1 MSTAVWIVDDDQSL
15 RWVLEQAFRK
25 AGMNPTGF
33 DSAKRALEVLDKKG
47 ADAAPESTP
56 EAVLA
61 DIRMPEMDGFEF
73 LREVRERHPDL
84 PVVIMTAHS
93 DLENAIDSYKGG
105 AFEYLPKPLDLD
117 QAVEVVRRAAAAR
130 RGGGDGAA
138 RVPHS
143 EIIGA
148 TPAMQEVFKIVGR
161 AARTDVTVLITG
173 ESGTGKE
180 LIARA
185 LHQHSARADKPF
197 VAINSSAIP
206 HDLLESELFG
216 YEKGAFT
223 GAQARHPGRFEQADG
238 GILFLDEIGDMP
250 VSLQSKLLR
259 VLEDGSFYRIGG
271 RTTLK
276 VDVRIV
282 CATHRDLEQWVA
294 DGLFREDLWHRLNV
308 IRVEMPPLRAR
319 RDDVPNLVAHFMAD
333 AARQLGT
340 DDKAVAP
347 PVMDYL
353 KSLPWRG
360 NVRQVRNVCMWLTVM
375 TVGKE
380 VQMQDLPKE
389 LVAADGARQ
398 SGEKWTQELF
408 AAAQRRLARAD
419 AVELLDEMRP
429 MFETALI
436 RAALEKTGGKK
447 NEAAALLGWGRN
459 TIAKKMREL
468 ELDS

>member
-1 MSTAVWIVDDDQSL
+1 MSTSVWIVDDDQSL

-33 DSAKRALEVLDKKG
+33 DSAKRALEVLDKEG
-47 ADAAPESTP
+47 ANAAPD
-56 EAVLA
+56 AVLA

-73 LREVRERHPDL
+73 LREVRGRLPEL

-117 QAVEVVRRAAAAR
+117 QAVEIARRAAAR
-130 RGGGDGAA
+130 RRAGGDAVGDGARA
-138 RVPHS
+138 PHS

-161 AARTDVTVLITG
+161 AARTDVTVMITG

-185 LHQHSARADKPF
+185 LHQHSARSDKPF

-250 VSLQSKLLR
+250 VTLQSKLLR

-271 RTTLK
+271 RTAVK

-319 RDDVPNLVAHFMAD
+319 RDDVPGLVAHFMTD
-333 AARQLGT
+333 AARQLGAE
-340 DDKAVAP
+340 DKTVAP

-360 NVRQVRNVCMWLTVM
+360 NVRQVRNVCTWLTVM

-380 VQMQDLPKE
+380 VHMQDLPKE
-389 LVAADGARQ
+389 LVADAAPRRQ
-398 SGEKWTQELF
+398 GEKWTQELF
-408 AAAQRRLARAD
+408 EAARQRLSRTGTAD
-419 AVELLDEMRP
+419 LLDELRP
-429 MFETALI
+429 MFEATLI

-459 TIAKKMREL
+459 TITKKIREL
-468 ELDS
+468 ALD

>member
-1 MSTAVWIVDDDQSL
+1 MGGNDIWIVDDDQSL
-15 RWVLEQAFRK
+15 RWVLEQAFLK

-33 DSAKRALEVLDKKG
+33 ESAQGALDALG
-47 ADAAPESTP
+47 AHGDESPDA
-56 EAVLA
+56 VIA
-61 DIRMPEMDGFEF
+61 DIRMPNMDGFEF
-73 LREVRERHPDL
+73 LREVRSRDPEL

-117 QAVEVVRRAAAAR
+117 EVIEVARRACAR
-130 RGGGDGAA
+130 GRDSDDDGARA
-138 RVPHS
+138 PTS

-161 AARTDVTVLITG
+161 AARSDITVLITG

-185 LHQHSARADKPF
+185 LHQHSSRSDKPF

-223 GAQARHPGRFEQADG
+223 GAQARHPGRFEQADT

-250 VSLQSKLLR
+250 VTLQSKLLR

-271 RTTLK
+271 RTSIK
-276 VDVRIV
+276 VDVRII
-282 CATHRDLEQWVA
+282 CATHRNLEQWVA

-308 IRVEMPPLRAR
+308 IRIEMPPLSER
-319 RDDVPNLVAHFMAD
+319 RDDIPSLVAHFMTD
-333 AARQLGT
+333 AAKQLGADEKT
-340 DDKAVAP
+340 VTP
-347 PVMDYL
+347 EVMAYL
-353 KSLPWRG
+353 QGLPWKG
-360 NVRQVRNVCMWLTVM
+360 NVRQVRNVCTWLTVM
-375 TVGKE
+375 TVGQA

-389 LVAADGARQ
+389 L
-398 SGEKWTQELF
+398 T
-408 AAAQRRLARAD
+408 AAARNPQDEAEWTKELAAWAEERLSQPGAA
-419 AVELLDEMRP
+419 AVLDELRP
-429 MFETALI
+429 MFERTLLK
-436 RAALEKTGGKK
+436 AALRKTGGKRR
-447 NEAAALLGWGRN
+447 EAATLLGWGRN
-459 TIAKKMREL
+459 TITKKMQEL
-468 ELDS
+468 GVD

>member
-33 DSAKRALEVLDKKG
+33 DSARRALEVLEKKG
-47 ADAAPESTP
+47 AGVAPDA
-56 EAVLA
+56 VIA
-61 DIRMPEMDGFEF
+61 DVRMPEMDGFEF
-73 LREVRERHPDL
+73 LREVRGRYPDL

-117 QAVEVVRRAAAAR
+117 QAVEVARRAAARR
-130 RGGGDGAA
+130 RGGAA
-138 RVPHS
+138 AVHAPDS

-185 LHQHSARADKPF
+185 LHQHSARCDKPF

-250 VSLQSKLLR
+250 ITLQSKLLR

-271 RTTLK
+271 RTTVK

-282 CATHRDLEQWVA
+282 CATHRDLERWVA
-294 DGLFREDLWHRLNV
+294 DGRFREDLWHRLNV
-308 IRVEMPPLRAR
+308 IRVEMPPLRER
-319 RDDVPNLVAHFMAD
+319 RDDVPNLVAHFLAD
-333 AARQLGT
+333 AARQLGADGKMVT
-340 DDKAVAP
+340 P

-353 KSLPWRG
+353 KGLPWRG
-360 NVRQVRNVCMWLTVM
+360 NVRQVRNVCIWLTVM

-389 LVAADGARQ
+389 LTADAAPRQ
-398 SGEKWTQELF
+398 EGEKWTRELF
-408 AAAQRRLARAD
+408 AAARRRLARPD
-419 AVELLDEMRP
+419 AAELLDEMRP
-429 MFETALI
+429 MFEATLI

-459 TIAKKMREL
+459 TITKKMREL
-468 ELDS
+468 QLD

>member
-1 MSTAVWIVDDDQSL
+1 MDGADIWIVDDDQSL

-33 DSAKRALEVLDKKG
+33 DSARGAL
-47 ADAAPESTP
+47 DALGNRSPD
-56 EAVLA
+56 AVIA
-61 DIRMPEMDGFEF
+61 DICMPNMDGFEF
-73 LREVRERHPDL
+73 LREVRVHDPEL

-117 QAVEVVRRAAAAR
+117 EVIEVARRACARGRDGNGAAAP
-130 RGGGDGAA
+130 AA
-138 RVPHS
+138 TS

-161 AARTDVTVLITG
+161 AARSDITVLITG

-185 LHQHSARADKPF
+185 LHQHSPRSDKPF

-223 GAQARHPGRFEQADG
+223 GAQARHPGRFEQADTG
-238 GILFLDEIGDMP
+238 TLFLDEIGDMP
-250 VSLQSKLLR
+250 VTLQSKLLR

-271 RTTLK
+271 RVSIK
-276 VDVRIV
+276 ADVRII

-308 IRVEMPPLRAR
+308 IRIEMPPLSER
-319 RDDVPNLVAHFMAD
+319 REDIPSLVTHFMAQ
-333 AARQLGT
+333 AAKQLGT
-340 DDKAVAP
+340 AEKTVTP
-347 PVMDYL
+347 KVMACL
-353 KSLPWRG
+353 QGLPWKG
-360 NVRQVRNVCMWLTVM
+360 NVRQIRNVCIWLTVM
-375 TVGKE
+375 TVGKA
-380 VQMQDLPKE
+380 VQMEDLPKE
-389 LVAADGARQ
+389 LTTSARE
-398 SGEKWTQELF
+398 SHEAEWTKEL
-408 AAAQRRLARAD
+408 ASWMDKRLSQPG
-419 AVELLDEMRP
+419 VTHLLDELRP
-429 MFETALI
+429 LFERTLLE
-436 RAALEKTGGKK
+436 AALRKTGGKRR
-447 NEAAALLGWGRN
+447 EAATLLGWGRN
-459 TIAKKMREL
+459 TITKKMQEL
-468 ELDS
+468 GLD

>member
-47 ADAAPESTP
+47 TDAAPESTP

-138 RVPHS
+138 RAPHS

-333 AARQLGT
+333 AARQLGA